1 MRGGKAQN
9 QVGYIY
15 VRQPVLVVKVYAAY
29 LLNPFQS
36 SQILMAR
43 FLIFGTVD
51 FLILGVIIGIVS
63 TQSEFYLLRT
73 VLYLITPC
81 TMTAALSLWI
91 IRRTPRNES
100 IYFCAAAS
108 AFISIAHDLAGSS
121 GAYFYHPDLLPVW
134 EFLCLASV
142 CFLLKQGKELLSSAR
157 KGQLLFIH

>member
-1 MRGGKAQN
+1 MVELEMSCK
-9 QVGYIY
+9 YS
-15 VRQPVLVVKVYAAY
+15 L
-29 LLNPFQS
+29 

-51 FLILGVIIGIVS
+51 FLILGIIIGIVS

-134 EFLCLASV
+134 EILCLGSV
-142 CFLLKQGKELLSSAR
+142 CFLLKQSKELLSSAR